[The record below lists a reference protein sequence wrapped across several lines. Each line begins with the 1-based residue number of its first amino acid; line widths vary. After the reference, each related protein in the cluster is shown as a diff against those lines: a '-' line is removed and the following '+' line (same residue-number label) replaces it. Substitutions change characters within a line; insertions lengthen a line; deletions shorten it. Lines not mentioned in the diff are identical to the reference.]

1 MKRLWLKTSLDLN
14 YTKVHV
20 VGDGGG
26 GVNVSKNLVFAS

>member
-20 VGDGGG
+20 VGEAE